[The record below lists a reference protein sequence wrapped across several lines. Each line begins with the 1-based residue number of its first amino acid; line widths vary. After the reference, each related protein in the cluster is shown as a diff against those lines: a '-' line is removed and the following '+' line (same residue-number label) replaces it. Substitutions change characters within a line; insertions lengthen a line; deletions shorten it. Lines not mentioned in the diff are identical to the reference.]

1 MAGVQGSDGPVEA
14 KRPGEVGDV
23 VDAADAEC
31 EVGVL
36 VGTDVGEGR

>member
-1 MAGVQGSDGPVEA
+1 MEA

-23 VDAADAEC
+23 VDAADAGC

-36 VGTDVGEGR
+36 AGTDVEEGR